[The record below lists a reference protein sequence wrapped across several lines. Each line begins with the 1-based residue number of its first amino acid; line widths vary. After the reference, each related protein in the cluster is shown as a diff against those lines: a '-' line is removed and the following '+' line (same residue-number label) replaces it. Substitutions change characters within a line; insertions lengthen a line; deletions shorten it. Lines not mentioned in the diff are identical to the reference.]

1 MKTCTS
7 RIAGA
12 LLATAIPLAAGAADT
27 PSSADAVIVAQATST
42 TAPAQGCP
50 GDAGLSSFERRLL
63 AKYDQDAQS
72 LLSFV
77 WRTRNI
83 YLLERGET
91 LLWAESYRQRHPAC

>member
-1 MKTCTS
+1 MMYTRTS

-12 LLATAIPLAAGAADT
+12 LLAAAIPLAAGAADT
-27 PSSADAVIVAQATST
+27 PSAADAVIVAQATT

-50 GDAGLSSFERRLL
+50 GDVGLSPLQRRLL
-63 AKYDQDAQS
+63 AKYDHDAQS

-77 WRTRNI
+77 WITRNI

-91 LLWAESYRQRHPAC
+91 LLWAESYRQQHPAC